1 MHENIINNAHTGTS
15 VSGETGQAHEK
26 VAQHQAETA
35 GITTMDNEFVLENR
49 HPGWGMWWKN
59 LAAAGFL
66 FLIFLASGEIAGV
79 FAGLV
84 ISGILVGYV
93 AFARSQ
99 SRYIVTDERVKMDI
113 GFIRNHSREY
123 RISDIRGIDTSQ
135 SILDRI
141 FSMGNIEVR
150 TGDGTTITWWGVPDH
165 ETVALA
171 IREQQRQF
179 DASMDRK

>member
-1 MHENIINNAHTGTS
+1 M
-15 VSGETGQAHEK
+15 SGETGHAHDN
-26 VAQHQAETA
+26 VAQHQAETD

-49 HPGWGMWWKN
+49 HPGWGLWWKA

-66 FLIFLASGEIAGV
+66 FLITLASGEVGGIFVGLLIAG
-79 FAGLV
+79 A
-84 ISGILVGYV
+84 IVGYV

-113 GFIRNHSREY
+113 GFIRSTSREY

-135 SILDRI
+135 GILDRI

-165 ETVALA
+165 EAVSNV